1 MRRSWPAMLVL
12 LLATTAFPAFAQ
24 TTTGTGS
31 GFNLSWSALDPGNDW
46 AATVIQNVFPISG
59 TGGVST
65 TQTTVIGQ
73 MIGQLTGFVAAIAMA
88 FLCYSTIMQIH
99 RGAETSRLLGSN
111 MTTMF
116 IVRLGFAAI
125 MMFPVPTLGFSVGQ
139 AAVVKVALWG
149 VGMAKAVYTN
159 AVQAIGPDAMVVAQP
174 MVPGTETIVLG
185 LIRNELCRS
194 LVNAASNTASAATQ
208 LVPEPTPVTIGGPTG
223 QQTVLGYSLSVGN
236 IGSTPA
242 CGTVTISAPLQGAA
256 NLAGVSVDQSAIQQQ
271 ALTTVL
277 NNDIAGPVK
286 AVADQFFAT
295 RQASALNSLMGI
307 LTTATSDY
315 TTQLTTA
322 AQTITQQLRA
332 SLQTGGAAA
341 LANSSTNQTQL
352 SALGWT
358 GAGAYYLEFA
368 RLNGQTLSLLS
379 GVPQITAPSY
389 DGFGPSLSS
398 DLAPLVQSSQAFM
411 TTLSNYVT
419 TQDGLSAPGGQGD
432 LFSGATPGEDGSGVI
447 EQVFRRLH
455 LNDYVVQ
462 LFQAAIAPTG
472 NNWTDPFS
480 ALMGLGN
487 TMVTVSVAAM
497 GLAALA
503 ASGTASTA
511 ATAFQILTLNFTG
524 AGLTVA
530 AHFLMNFLGAP
541 IFMLLLGLL
550 IPGLTIAFV
559 LPMIPWVMWMAGV
572 MGWLILVCEAVI
584 AVPLWMLAHMT
595 MQGEGLHGRANE
607 GYSLLFNVLFRPTL
621 MLFGL
626 FLGYFIFASI
636 SFLIRQTFG
645 IAAGFVLEHG
655 WVVTNV
661 LGVVVLLSIFVMTH
675 VVAALMSFRMIS
687 LVPHHVPRLLGFH
700 SAGRVDMDQ
709 FSKDAAIVGVG
720 GTLARIDQGLNRGM
734 HDSGQSQIEQ
744 GSTARLSGPSGGTA
758 APSEGSSFPR
768 RPSSGM
774 DTTLRA
780 ATDLSD
786 KPAEDG

>member
-1 MRRSWPAMLVL
+1 MRRSWPAVLVL
-12 LLATTAFPAFAQ
+12 LLTMIAVPAFAQ
-24 TTTGTGS
+24 TTATNS

-59 TGGVST
+59 TNGVSP

-99 RGAETSRLLGSN
+99 RGAETSRLLGNN
-111 MTTMF
+111 MTGMF

-139 AAVVKVALWG
+139 AAVVKMSLWG
-149 VGMAKAVYTN
+149 VGMAKSVYTQ

-174 MVPGTETIVLG
+174 MIPGTETIVLG
-185 LIRNELCRS
+185 LIQNELCRS
-194 LVNAASNTASAATQ
+194 LVNAASNTINAGTQ
-208 LVPEPTPVTIGGPTG
+208 LVPEPKPVLIGSATGGQETI
-223 QQTVLGYSLSVGN
+223 LGYSLSVGN
-236 IGSTPA
+236 VGSTPA
-242 CGTVTISAPLQGAA
+242 CGTVTISAPLQGAT
-256 NLAGVSVDQSAIQQQ
+256 NLAGVAVDQSAIQQQ

-277 NNDIAGPVK
+277 NTDIAPQVQEI
-286 AVADQFFAT
+286 ASQFFNDRKVSDLNQLMSVLTNAT
-295 RQASALNSLMGI
+295 R
-307 LTTATSDY
+307 DY
-315 TTQLTTA
+315 TTRLTSA
-322 AQTITQQLRA
+322 AQTITQQLRS
-332 SLQTGGAAA
+332 SLQTGGAAG
-341 LANSSTNQTQL
+341 LAKSSTNQTQL

-379 GVPQITAPSY
+379 AVPQMTPPSY

-398 DLAPLVQSSQAFM
+398 DLAPLVQSSTAFV
-411 TTLSNYVT
+411 TTMSNYVT
-419 TQDGLSAPGGQGD
+419 TQDGMNQPGGQGD
-432 LFSGATPGEDGSGVI
+432 LFSGATPGTDGSGII

-455 LNDYVVQ
+455 LNDYVLQ
-462 LFQAAIAPTG
+462 LIQTAIAPTG
-472 NNWTDPFS
+472 NQWTDPFS
-480 ALMGLGN
+480 ALMGLGDL
-487 TMVTVSVAAM
+487 MVTVAVAAM

-511 ATAFQILTLNFTG
+511 TAAFQILTLNFTG
-524 AGLTVA
+524 AGLTAA
-530 AHFLMNFLGAP
+530 AHFLMTFLGTP
-541 IFMLLLGLL
+541 IFALLLGLL

-595 MQGEGLHGRANE
+595 MQGEGLHGRASE
-607 GYSLLFNVLFRPTL
+607 GYALLFNVLFRPVL

-655 WVVTNV
+655 WIVTNV

-675 VVAALMSFRMIS
+675 VVAALVSFRMIS
-687 LVPHHVPRLLGFH
+687 LVPHHVPALLGFH
-700 SAGRVDMDQ
+700 GAGRVDMDE
-709 FSKDAAIVGVG
+709 FSRDAAVVGVG
-720 GTLARIDQGLNRGM
+720 GALTTLDNGLRGTMAGGGQGHLPAPAG
-734 HDSGQSQIEQ
+734 
-744 GSTARLSGPSGGTA
+744 RLPGPSAGADQQARTSN
-758 APSEGSSFPR
+758 SEPQG
-768 RPSSGM
+768 GM

-780 ATDLSD
+780 ATDIGTSSEE
-786 KPAEDG
+786 ED